1 MLDTNIVSYLL
12 REQMP
17 DLKSRFLSA
26 PPADVTV
33 STITEAEVHFGIAKK
48 PGAAKLRLAAE
59 NFLAGIAVLPWDSV
73 AARAYGPLR
82 YLRLMR
88 PWYPT
93 HEDGIKHADERPGY
107 IAEHKRIAYAP
118 YFSICSL
125 ELRHSG
131 EYKKNM
137 YAAEAIAS
145 P

>member
-48 PGAAKLRLAAE
+48 PGAAKLRHAAE

-82 YLRLMR
+82 AEQERKGR
-88 PWYPT
+88 PL
-93 HEDGIKHADERPGY
+93 
-107 IAEHKRIAYAP
+107 
-118 YFSICSL
+118 SL
-125 ELRHSG
+125 EDL
-131 EYKKNM
+131 M
-137 YAAEAIAS
+137 IAAHALSLGLVLITNDQAFRFVEGLKTEDWTR